1 MPREKKTDHSPASR
15 QCHQIRAQKMRKN
28 RELKTDLTRVPT
40 LTWLM
45 FLKFVDDMERVL
57 EDEAVLAGEPYRN
70 LIDPPYRWRRL
81 GCRPRRNYRTRS
93 ARLHQWRAGGS
104 E

>member
-1 MPREKKTDHSPASR
+1 
-15 QCHQIRAQKMRKN
+15 MRKN

-57 EDEAVLAGEPYRN
+57 EDEAVLAGEPHRN
-70 LIDPPYRWRRL
+70 LIDPPYRWRDWVADPGGITGPDPLAFINGERAVRSD
-81 GCRPRRNYRTRS
+81 GTRGPGLFAYVRS
-93 ARLHQWRAGGS
+93 LRGS
-104 E
+104 GEGR